1 MDKIELENIIKKE
14 EDNLRAAKEC
24 KLNLEKSIYDIEQI
38 LIMCR
43 NLLNK
48 LS

>member
-1 MDKIELENIIKKE
+1 MDKIELENLIKKE

-24 KLNLEKSIYDIEQI
+24 KLNIEKSIYDIEQH
-38 LIMCR
+38 LIMYR
-43 NLLNK
+43 NRLKK